1 MACSCVTDSVTS
13 FVGSVSHPRRFFFP
27 IETVIYSTVHLQ
39 LHTHVVFSAWHHATS
54 FVVRLKITHGMVNY
68 HAWKRVLPCQEI
80 PTRGSRSHCHA
91 WLILK
96 QCHVQSLMLRKHTI
110 LTVLKLMYT
119 VLLTDN
125 SCFTGITDAPY
136 KLCLLWIAG
145 SQQL

>member
-1 MACSCVTDSVTS
+1 MPAQTQLLIQCTVQYSPFITSHKHGIFSVA
-13 FVGSVSHPRRFFFP
+13 PRNFF
-27 IETVIYSTVHLQ
+27 
-39 LHTHVVFSAWHHATS
+39 
-54 FVVRLKITHGMVNY
+54 RGMVNY
-68 HAWKRVLPCQEI
+68 HAWKRVLPRQKN
-80 PTRGSRSHCHA
+80 SHRWQLNGHV

-96 QCHVQSLMLRKHTI
+96 QCHVQSFMSRKHTI

-125 SCFTGITDAPY
+125 SCFTGITNAPY